1 MVLLLKK
8 YNILSFCFIIVLG
21 VIAWR
26 SQANFLVNWDVSW
39 DLLVSE
45 RLLTGGNYTH
55 DFFDINPPLIFYVYA
70 PVIFLSRFFPL
81 STAFSLQLYL
91 FILALLSLCLC
102 RPLMDR
108 IFIKEPAFF
117 SKVMLLILALIF
129 LLLPGGD
136 FAQREHLLVIFTFP
150 YFLTVAYR
158 LQNNSLNRLYAIG
171 IGIFS
176 VLGFALKPFF
186 LIGFVLAECLVFFY
200 TRKLFSWLR
209 PEVITIMVCLTAYFG
224 IILIGYPDYLSM
236 VVRLAQRFYYA
247 GIHSTWGDPY
257 SIWGDLIYFN
267 PVYFC
272 GLTGLFYATQYK
284 KNAYKKLCN
293 LLLLAIISF
302 LISYGLQQTAW
313 YYHAL
318 PALSFALFLMSLLCG
333 LLAIRHFQHIH
344 WVGLLTA
351 FLFAGEISYLEG
363 LYSSILLNQE
373 NQGPL
378 TTFLQTHATQKPVYF
393 ITSSVSNMA
402 FPTVVNTHSIYAS
415 RFLHL
420 FWINSIIKNNNAAHP
435 EWLLYKT
442 AKKDE
447 ITLNDMVADD
457 IMNNKVQFIF
467 IDVRKHKPHFITKH
481 FEYLP
486 YLLQNKR
493 FQTAFK
499 SYQYLT
505 TIEDNVH
512 HYTLLDHCALYWSK
526 NKGSVDPK
534 KIKGNAVFLIKKK
547 KDLIAYYISNHH
559 FLKYDGLFVKDSIQ
573 LTDQI
578 LSLFPEQ
585 PGEIKITEKNT
596 STFQP
601 LINQLTQWPNYKFDI
616 YALKDTTK
624 KHNLS

>member
-1 MVLLLKK
+1 MISLLKK
-8 YNILSFCFIIVLG
+8 YNIMSFCFIIVLG
-21 VIAWR
+21 VIAWI

-45 RLLTGGNYTH
+45 RLLAGGNYTH
-55 DFFDINPPLIFYVYA
+55 NFFDINPPLIFYVYA
-70 PVIFLSRFFPL
+70 PVIFISRFFPL
-81 STAFSLQLYL
+81 SIALSLQLYL
-91 FILALLSLCLC
+91 FVLALLSLCLC

-108 IFIKEPAFF
+108 IFIKEPVFF

-129 LLLPGGD
+129 LLVPGVY
-136 FAQREHLLVIFTFP
+136 FAQREHLLVIFAFP

-224 IILIGYPDYLSM
+224 IILIGYPDYLST
-236 VVRLAQRFYYA
+236 VVPLAQRFYYA
-247 GIHSTWGDPY
+247 GVHSSWKN
-257 SIWGDLIYFN
+257 LIDID

-293 LLLLAIISF
+293 LLLLAIIGF
-302 LISYGLQQTAW
+302 LIAYGLQQTPW

-318 PALSFALFLMSLLCG
+318 PAHAFALFLMSLLCG
-333 LLAIRHFQHIH
+333 LLAIRHLQHLH
-344 WVGLLTA
+344 WVGLVTA
-351 FLFAGEISYLEG
+351 LLFAGEISSLEG
-363 LYSSILLNQE
+363 QYSSALLAQE

-378 TTFLQTHATQKPVYF
+378 TTFLQTHAAQKPVYF
-393 ITSSVSNMA
+393 ITAGVEHRA
-402 FPTVVNTHSIYAS
+402 FPTIMNTRSIYAS

-420 FWINSIIKNNNAAHP
+420 FWIPAIVKNSQSPHP
-435 EWLLYKT
+435 ESLLSNA

-457 IMNNKVQFIF
+457 IENNKVQFIF
-467 IDVRKHKPHFITKH
+467 IDVSKHKSFFVANH

-486 YLLQNKR
+486 YLLQNKH

-505 TIEDNVH
+505 TIKDDTH

-526 NKGSVDPK
+526 NKDSVDPK
-534 KIKGNAVFLIKKK
+534 KIKGDAVILIKKK
-547 KDLIAYYISNHH
+547 KDLVAYYISNHH
-559 FLKYDGLFVKDSIQ
+559 FLQYGGFLLKDSIQ

-585 PGEIKITEKNT
+585 PGEIKITKKNT
-596 STFQP
+596 PTFQP
-601 LINQLTQWPNYKFDI
+601 IIKQLTQGPTYKFDV
-616 YALKDTTK
+616 YARQDTTSK
-624 KHNLS
+624 LCVSCPD